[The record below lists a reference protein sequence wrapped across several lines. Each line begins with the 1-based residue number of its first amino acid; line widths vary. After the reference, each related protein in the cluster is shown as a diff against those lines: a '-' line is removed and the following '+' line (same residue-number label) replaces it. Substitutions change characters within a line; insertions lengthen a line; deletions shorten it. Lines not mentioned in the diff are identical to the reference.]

1 MSTVPTPP
9 PLEEFGPFAAAKSGG
24 GCGNDSPCV
33 EVAKGPDGWCA
44 VRDSKLGSDS
54 PVLTFDA
61 AEWRVFA
68 AGLQIARIN
77 SIFR

>member
-1 MSTVPTPP
+1 MATVPVPP
-9 PLEEFGPFAAAKSGG
+9 PLDDFGPFRAAQSGG

-33 EVAKGPDGWCA
+33 EVAKGPDGWRA
-44 VRDSKLGSDS
+44 VRDSKLGDDS

-68 AGLQIARIN
+68 AGLRAGE
-77 SIFR
+77 FD